1 MMNRGVME
9 RQMFARGGAVQR
21 FQAGGPAM
29 PMQGDPTGAAPMQG
43 TPVPGVPNQAQLE
56 QMPLEGVMGMAQQSG
71 IDPAQLEQM
80 LGGMAGQ
87 FQGLDQAED
96 FEQVMNAMRGNQA
109 PISARRE
116 ELAGLLGRK
125 TRLLPRSRCLRW
137 FSPL

>member
-1 MMNRGVME
+1 
-9 RQMFARGGAVQR
+9 MFARGGAVQR

-29 PMQGDPTGAAPMQG
+29 PPPADPMGAAPMQG

-96 FEQVMNAMRGNQA
+96 FEQVMNAMRGDQA